1 MSQDTRANNVK
12 DPRSVDCGGI
22 ASSAWPP
29 RLCAEEIRKIEAYPE
44 IAVLDFVRLMKDFL
58 DKRIDV
64 YQYCRSYCE
73 LNVKRFVVSEEES
86 KILQQALATHTIST
100 KLFILN
106 TRSANP
112 SCESVL
118 GHLWRGSRH

>member
-1 MSQDTRANNVK
+1 MADAG
-12 DPRSVDCGGI
+12 DPD
-22 ASSAWPP
+22 
-29 RLCAEEIRKIEAYPE
+29 CAEEIRKIEAYPQ

>member
-1 MSQDTRANNVK
+1 MANAG
-12 DPRSVDCGGI
+12 DPD
-22 ASSAWPP
+22 
-29 RLCAEEIRKIEAYPE
+29 CAEEIRKIKAYPE

-73 LNVKRFVVSEEES
+73 LNVNRLVVSEEES
-86 KILQQALATHTIST
+86 KILQQALATQTITT

-118 GHLWRGSRH
+118 RHLRRGSRH